1 MLTFQKYVH
10 FMRTQFPPG
19 SRVLLLSNDQPK
31 PVPDGTMGTLTEVDA
46 AGRFLVNW
54 DTGKRTALNLED
66 DHFRI
71 FQSDPMELKLYF
83 PLHGDLYTRNEWGDL
98 ADDPVELTGGD
109 LSPYLGD
116 IREALQE
123 NQLPEE
129 QERGL
134 MHWYRESDALSWK
147 VKSAFFDV
155 ELHDGQLWG
164 VADCQLLESLEGDEL
179 GRLTTYLAGQARV
192 LPCKCNTKR
201 RNDFENKTLLSLWQ
215 QFEPGP
221 DGPPLPGIQGGWQGR
236 VAWLPPAVPGWAAQR
251 PRHY

>member
-19 SRVLLLSNDQPK
+19 SRVLLLSNDQPNL
-31 PVPDGTMGTLTEVDA
+31 VPDGTMGTLTEIDS

-54 DTGKRTALNLED
+54 DNGKRTALNLED

-71 FQSDPMELKLYF
+71 FQSDPMELKLHF
-83 PLHGDLYTRNEWGDL
+83 PLRGELYTRNEWGDL
-98 ADDPVELTGGD
+98 ADDPEELAGSE
-109 LSPYLGD
+109 LAPYLGD
-116 IREALQE
+116 IRQALQE

-155 ELHDGQLWG
+155 EIQDGSFG
-164 VADCQLLESLEGDEL
+164 VWRIASSWNPWRGMNLTASPPTWRDKPVMAGARASSSRRSPWAGACSMSTCGT
-179 GRLTTYLAGQARV
+179 GRIG
-192 LPCKCNTKR
+192 K
-201 RNDFENKTLLSLWQ
+201 
-215 QFEPGP
+215 
-221 DGPPLPGIQGGWQGR
+221 
-236 VAWLPPAVPGWAAQR
+236 
-251 PRHY
+251 

>member
-31 PVPDGTMGTLTEVDA
+31 PVPDGTMGTLTEIDS

-54 DTGKRTALNLED
+54 DNGKRTALNLED

-83 PLHGDLYTRNEWGDL
+83 PLHGNLYTRNEWGDL
-98 ADDPVELTGGD
+98 ADDPEELAGCD
-109 LSPYLGD
+109 LTPYLGD

-129 QERGL
+129 RERGL

-155 ELHDGQLWG
+155 EEHDGQLWG

-179 GRLTTYLAGQARV
+179 NRLTTYLAGQAS
-192 LPCKCNTKR
+192 
-201 RNDFENKTLLSLWQ
+201 DGWGEGFEQQEISVGRGLLYVHLWDGQDWEMSAAEPEQREEGGMNFGQSL
-215 QFEPGP
+215 
-221 DGPPLPGIQGGWQGR
+221 
-236 VAWLPPAVPGWAAQR
+236 
-251 PRHY
+251 

>member
-54 DTGKRTALNLED
+54 DNGKRTALNLED

-71 FQSDPMELKLYF
+71 FQSDPIELKLYF
-83 PLHGDLYTRNEWGDL
+83 PISAEYYSRNQWGEL
-98 ADDPVELTGGD
+98 ASDPVELTGSD
-109 LSPYLGD
+109 LTHHL
-116 IREALQE
+116 EAIQQALRE

-134 MHWYRESDALSWK
+134 MRWYGESDPLSWK

-155 ELHDGQLWG
+155 EEHDGQLWG
-164 VADCQLLESLEGDEL
+164 VAHCRLLENLEEDEL
-179 GRLTTYLAGQARV
+179 NNLIGFLSSQAADGWGEGFEQQEIPVGRG
-192 LPCKCNTKR
+192 
-201 RNDFENKTLLSLWQ
+201 LLYVHLWQ
-215 QFEPGP
+215 GQDWEMSASEPGQKEE
-221 DGPPLPGIQGGWQGR
+221 GGMGFGQSLQGGD
-236 VAWLPPAVPGWAAQR
+236 
-251 PRHY
+251 H

>member
-31 PVPDGTMGTLTEVDA
+31 PVPDGTMGTLTEVDS

-54 DTGKRTALNLED
+54 DNGKRTALNMED

-98 ADDPVELTGGD
+98 TDDPVELTGSV
-109 LSPYLGD
+109 LSAYLGD
-116 IREALQE
+116 IREAIRGNL
-123 NQLPEE
+123 LPEE
-129 QERGL
+129 RERGL
-134 MHWYRESDALSWK
+134 MYWYGESDALSWK

-155 ELHDGQLWG
+155 ELHDGQLLG
-164 VADCQLLESLEGDEL
+164 VADCQILENFEGNELNELIEFLSSQASDGWGEGFEQQEISVGRDLLYVQLWDGQDWEMAATEPEQEESPQMGMS
-179 GRLTTYLAGQARV
+179 
-192 LPCKCNTKR
+192 P
-201 RNDFENKTLLSLWQ
+201 
-215 QFEPGP
+215 
-221 DGPPLPGIQGGWQGR
+221 
-236 VAWLPPAVPGWAAQR
+236 
-251 PRHY
+251 

>member
-31 PVPDGTMGTLTEVDA
+31 PVPDGTMGTLTEVDS

-83 PLHGDLYTRNEWGDL
+83 PLHGELYIRNEWGDL
-98 ADDPVELTGGD
+98 ADDPEELAGSE
-109 LSPYLGD
+109 LAPYLGD

-129 QERGL
+129 RERGL
-134 MHWYRESDALSWK
+134 MHWYREPDALTWESE
-147 VKSAFFDV
+147 V
-155 ELHDGQLWG
+155 
-164 VADCQLLESLEGDEL
+164 CLLRCGTSRWAAL
-179 GRLTTYLAGQARV
+179 GRGG
-192 LPCKCNTKR
+192 LPA
-201 RNDFENKTLLSLWQ
+201 LGI
-215 QFEPGP
+215 PG
-221 DGPPLPGIQGGWQGR
+221 GGRTWPPPHLPGGTSQ
-236 VAWLPPAVPGWAAQR
+236 
-251 PRHY
+251 

>member
-19 SRVLLLSNDQPK
+19 SRVLLLSNDSPR
-31 PVPDGTMGTLTEVDA
+31 PVPDGTMGTLTEVDS

-66 DHFRI
+66 DRFRI
-71 FQSDPMELKLYF
+71 FLPEPMELKLYF
-83 PLHGDLYTRNEWGDL
+83 PLHGELYTRNEWGDL

-116 IREALQE
+116 IRQALQE
-123 NQLPEE
+123 NLLSEE

-134 MHWYRESDALSWK
+134 MHWYGKSDALSWK
-147 VKSAFFDV
+147 VKSTFFDV
-155 ELHDGQLWG
+155 EEHDGQLWG

-179 GRLTTYLAGQARV
+179 GRLTNYLSGQAS
-192 LPCKCNTKR
+192 
-201 RNDFENKTLLSLWQ
+201 DGWGEGFEQREIPVGRGLLYVHLWDGQ
-215 QFEPGP
+215 DWEMTTTEPGQQES
-221 DGPPLPGIQGGWQGR
+221 PGMGMS
-236 VAWLPPAVPGWAAQR
+236 P
-251 PRHY
+251 